1 MLVRLISLGKCL
13 HSELFIQV
21 NGIISYTSSKLRVL
35 VGFCISVCIP
45 ARSDVLADISFSAF
59 PHYGPCNISSP
70 LRKHGFLRGGC
81 LIYLFDQL
89 PTLYFAV
96 LMLSHLLD
104 HFIFSS
110 RRFSTKSKAIS
121 FGVLLFT
128 IVSIWWWFKGVSFG
142 ITGPV
147 NDNKRLQW
155 RKVSNVYGHI

>member
-1 MLVRLISLGKCL
+1 MGSFLIRPQNCGFWLAFAFRCVSQLGVMCL
-13 HSELFIQV
+13 LIF
-21 NGIISYTSSKLRVL
+21 
-35 VGFCISVCIP
+35 
-45 ARSDVLADISFSAF
+45 SFSAF

-81 LIYLFDQL
+81 LIQYLFDQL

-121 FGVLLFT
+121 FGVLSFT
-128 IVSIWWWFKGVSFG
+128 IISIWWWFKGVSFG

-155 RKVSNVYGHI
+155 RKVSNVFATY